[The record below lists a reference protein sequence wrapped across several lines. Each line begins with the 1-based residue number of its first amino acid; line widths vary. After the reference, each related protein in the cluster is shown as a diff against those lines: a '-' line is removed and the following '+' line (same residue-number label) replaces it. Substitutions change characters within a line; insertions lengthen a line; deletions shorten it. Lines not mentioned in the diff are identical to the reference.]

1 MTDHRWLTLA
11 RTISKWP
18 GSVGGFVVTRADK
31 IVIGTGEIEKA
42 QAEWSHASVYFVPA
56 SAHQEVLSPVFND
69 CARLII
75 PRGTMLLGVSFDVEI
90 EEVEL

>member
-18 GSVGGFVVTRADK
+18 GSAGGFVVTLDDK

-42 QAEWSHASVYFVPA
+42 QAHWAHASVYFVPA
-56 SAHQEVLSPVFND
+56 SAHPAVVAPAFND

-75 PRGTMLLGVSFDVEI
+75 PCGLVLIGVSFDVEVEEI
-90 EEVEL
+90 EL